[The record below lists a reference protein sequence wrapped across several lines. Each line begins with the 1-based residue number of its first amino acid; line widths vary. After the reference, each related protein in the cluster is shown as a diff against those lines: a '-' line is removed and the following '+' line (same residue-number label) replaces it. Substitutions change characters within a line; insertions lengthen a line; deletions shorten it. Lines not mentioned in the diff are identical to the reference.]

1 MVEAS
6 LTLLD
11 TQQVDDCWN
20 RIGVHGDKSCERL
33 AEHVHCRNCEVYAAA
48 ATYLLDRIAL
58 RQDQL
63 DSAETMDSQREQS
76 DLGETR
82 SILVFRLGEEWFGL
96 ATGSLVEVAP
106 MNPIH
111 SLPHQRSRAL
121 QGVTNVRGAL
131 VACLSLG
138 ELLDLE
144 PGAAPVS
151 ERRVVPRMLII
162 SAAGGPVV
170 APVEEVDG
178 IHAIPLARILP
189 PNHADGQ
196 ASRRHVAGVLQ
207 WRERSITPSPAS
219 RSAEPGMTPDQM
231 RDASL
236 LELFRLEAEAQ
247 TQVLNAGL
255 MALER
260 SPTQADQLEAC
271 MRAAHSLKGAARIV
285 GLDAGVRVAHVMED
299 CLVEA
304 QDGRLLLQSEHI
316 DALLQGCDLLLRIGT
331 PPAGDAG
338 WAEGAGREEIDGL
351 VLRLEGLVRSGLPL
365 ARAELPA
372 TTPGLP
378 EAVPEAPPAAS
389 AAASDDNDEE
399 PAGQA
404 GGEQAEERRSRV
416 LRVTAERL
424 DRLLDISSKSLVE
437 FQRIKPLADSLQ
449 RLRRLQSSASRAL
462 DVVRETVQ
470 ETALDPQAQAMLGEA
485 RQLIGECQQMLVQHI
500 ADLDEFAWQGG
511 QRAQVLYDAA
521 LASRMRPFADV
532 LSGQARMVRDL
543 GRSLGK
549 QVRLLVEGESTQV
562 DRDVLEKLEAPL
574 THLLRNAVDHGIEAP
589 ETRLAAGKPA
599 EGRITIRARH
609 HAGMLVLE
617 LSDDGGGI
625 DLQRLRETVLNRQFA
640 TAETV
645 AQLSEEELLAFLF
658 LPGFS
663 MREQVT
669 EVSGRGVGL
678 DAVQHMV
685 RQLRGGVRMEQ
696 RQGQGALFHVEV
708 PLTLSVVRSLVVE
721 IGEEA
726 YAFPLAHIERMCEL
740 EAEEIVQLE
749 GRQHFWYEGRH
760 VGLVSAAQLLQRP
773 ESSRTEGAIPVVV
786 VRDRDAVYGVAVE
799 RFVGERTLVVMPLDP
814 RLGKVRDVSAGALL
828 DDGSPVLI
836 LDVED
841 LLHSVGKLLSSG
853 RLERIDRSRRQA
865 GGAQRKR
872 ILVVDDSLTVRELER
887 KLLLGRG
894 YDVAVAVDGMDG
906 WNALRSEHFDLLIT
920 DIDMPRMDGI
930 ELVTLVRRDSRLQSL
945 PVMVVSYKD
954 REEDRRRGL
963 DAGADY
969 YLAKASFHDEALLDA
984 VVVLIGEAQG

>member
-1 MVEAS
+1 
-6 LTLLD
+6 
-11 TQQVDDCWN
+11 
-20 RIGVHGDKSCERL
+20 
-33 AEHVHCRNCEVYAAA
+33 
-48 ATYLLDRIAL
+48 
-58 RQDQL
+58 
-63 DSAETMDSQREQS
+63 
-76 DLGETR
+76 
-82 SILVFRLGEEWFGL
+82 
-96 ATGSLVEVAP
+96 
-106 MNPIH
+106 
-111 SLPHQRSRAL
+111 
-121 QGVTNVRGAL
+121 
-131 VACLSLG
+131 
-138 ELLDLE
+138 
-144 PGAAPVS
+144 
-151 ERRVVPRMLII
+151 
-162 SAAGGPVV
+162 
-170 APVEEVDG
+170 
-178 IHAIPLARILP
+178 
-189 PNHADGQ
+189 
-196 ASRRHVAGVLQ
+196 
-207 WRERSITPSPAS
+207 
-219 RSAEPGMTPDQM
+219 MTPDQM

-351 VLRLEGLVRSGLPL
+351 VQRLEGLVRSGLP
-365 ARAELPA
+365 
-372 TTPGLP
+372 
-378 EAVPEAPPAAS
+378 
-389 AAASDDNDEE
+389 
-399 PAGQA
+399 
-404 GGEQAEERRSRV
+404 
-416 LRVTAERL
+416 
-424 DRLLDISSKSLVE
+424 
-437 FQRIKPLADSLQ
+437 
-449 RLRRLQSSASRAL
+449 
-462 DVVRETVQ
+462 
-470 ETALDPQAQAMLGEA
+470 
-485 RQLIGECQQMLVQHI
+485 
-500 ADLDEFAWQGG
+500 
-511 QRAQVLYDAA
+511 

-640 TAETV
+640 TAETA

-696 RQGQGALFHVEV
+696 RQGQGTLFHVEV